1 MGTDKLQNIWKNIDS
16 EIKRKTIDELDQSL
30 AAKTRHTIN
39 KFLIFLVVDILVC
52 VGVIVFLIIT
62 ALNRQGDTLYQ
73 INNVVLCLITFT
85 SLVVSLLSWNKLQN
99 NKFNLPLKD
108 WVEQR
113 IRLLSKWLLGKYSKL
128 YIVLLPILL
137 VMINLS
143 IHVYYEYKPFI
154 EVMKSEESIIG
165 LIVGFI
171 VGLFVSFYTINKI
184 RRYQI
189 KNLEFLK
196 KLHSQLCN
204 ESL

>member
-16 EIKRKTIDELDQSL
+16 EIKHKTITELDQSL
-30 AAKTRHTIN
+30 AARTRRTIN
-39 KFLIFLVVDILVC
+39 KFLIFLVVDMIVC

-73 INNVVLCLITFT
+73 VNNSVLSLITLI
-85 SLVVSLLSWNKLQN
+85 SLLVSLLSWNKLQN

-196 KLHSQLCN
+196 ELHSQLCN

>member
-39 KFLIFLVVDILVC
+39 KFLIFLVVDIIVC

-73 INNVVLCLITFT
+73 VNNSVLSLITLI
-85 SLVVSLLSWNKLQN
+85 SLLVSLLSWNKLQN
-99 NKFNLPLKD
+99 NKFDLPLKD

-154 EVMKSEESIIG
+154 EVMKNEESIIG

-189 KNLEFLK
+189 KNLDFLK
-196 KLHSQLCN
+196 ELHSQLCS
-204 ESL
+204 E

>member
-16 EIKRKTIDELDQSL
+16 EIKHKTITELDQSL
-30 AAKTRHTIN
+30 AARTRRTIN
-39 KFLIFLVVDILVC
+39 KFLIFLVVDMIVC

-73 INNVVLCLITFT
+73 VNNSVLSLITLI
-85 SLVVSLLSWNKLQN
+85 SLLVSLLSWNKLQN

-154 EVMKSEESIIG
+154 EVMKNEESIIG
-165 LIVGFI
+165 LIIGLI

-196 KLHSQLCN
+196 ELHSQLCC
-204 ESL
+204 E

>member
-16 EIKRKTIDELDQSL
+16 EIKHKTITELDQSL
-30 AAKTRHTIN
+30 AARTRRTIN
-39 KFLIFLVVDILVC
+39 KFLIFLVVDMIVC

-73 INNVVLCLITFT
+73 VNNSVLSLITLI
-85 SLVVSLLSWNKLQN
+85 SLLVSLLSWNKLQN

-154 EVMKSEESIIG
+154 EVMKNEESIIG
-165 LIVGFI
+165 LIIGLI

-196 KLHSQLCN
+196 ELHSQLCN

>member
-16 EIKRKTIDELDQSL
+16 EIKHKTITELDQSL
-30 AAKTRHTIN
+30 AARTTHTIN
-39 KFLIFLVVDILVC
+39 KFLIFLVVDIIVC

-128 YIVLLPILL
+128 YIVLLQ
-137 VMINLS
+137 
-143 IHVYYEYKPFI
+143 
-154 EVMKSEESIIG
+154 
-165 LIVGFI
+165 
-171 VGLFVSFYTINKI
+171 TI
-184 RRYQI
+184 Y
-189 KNLEFLK
+189 
-196 KLHSQLCN
+196 
-204 ESL
+204 

>member
-16 EIKRKTIDELDQSL
+16 EIKHKTITELDQSL
-30 AAKTRHTIN
+30 AARTRRTIN
-39 KFLIFLVVDILVC
+39 KFLIFLVVDMIVC

-73 INNVVLCLITFT
+73 VNNSVLSLITLI
-85 SLVVSLLSWNKLQN
+85 SLLVSLLSWNKLQN

-196 KLHSQLCN
+196 ELHSQLSS
-204 ESL
+204 E